1 MTRPQEEMSME
12 ETRQQMALPTIMVVP
27 YKSNDRSSYADILK
41 NDFDLRIAVSTV
53 KEGFVKL
60 GVKTVAAEGNSQELC
75 ALPNGKV
82 RMLIPMISSC

>member
-53 KEGFVKL
+53 KEDL
-60 GVKTVAAEGNSQELC
+60 LSLA
-75 ALPNGKV
+75 
-82 RMLIPMISSC
+82 

>member
-53 KEGFVKL
+53 KEDL
-60 GVKTVAAEGNSQELC
+60 LNGVKTVAAEENSQELC

>member
-27 YKSNDRSSYADILK
+27 YKKPMTGSYADILK

-53 KEGFVKL
+53 KEDLLPWREDG
-60 GVKTVAAEGNSQELC
+60 GCRGKTVRNFARFRM
-75 ALPNGKV
+75 GK
-82 RMLIPMISSC
+82 